1 MKSIKYWP
9 SYRKLV
15 RWLNLHFPEIVCK
28 VRFRMLFGRKLDLKN
43 PQDLN
48 EKILW
53 LSLYGDK
60 RLWVRCA
67 DKYAVRCYV
76 EEKGLGDILVK
87 LYGKWDRVEDIEWN
101 KLPKSFVLKSNN
113 GAGTVLVVK
122 DKSLIDIEETK
133 DLLNRWLMLDVS
145 GSTTEFHYG
154 DIKPCIIAEETL
166 EPTDADLAVSSSIID
181 YKIWCFNG
189 KPDSVLV
196 CSNRQPQGGCALSV
210 YDLDWNYCPNASVF
224 NDEHFEAP
232 RPIPR
237 PAKFKEMLEVAE
249 KLSADF
255 PEVRVDLYYIN
266 DRIYF
271 GELTFTSL
279 GGTMTYYTQQELL
292 RMGQKIDL
300 SAVKK
305 IKK

>member
-1 MKSIKYWP
+1 MSKIKYWP
-9 SYRKLV
+9 IYRKLV
-15 RWLNLHFPEIVCK
+15 RWLNMHFPEIVCK

-60 RLWVRCA
+60 SLWVRCA
-67 DKYAVRCYV
+67 DKYAVRGYV

-87 LYGKWDRVEDIEWN
+87 LYGKWDRVEDIEWDE
-101 KLPKSFVLKSNN
+101 LPKSFVLKSNN

-122 DKSLIDIEETK
+122 DKSKIDIEETK
-133 DLLNRWLMLDVS
+133 NLLNAWLKLDVS
-145 GSTTEFHYG
+145 GSTTEFHYRE
-154 DIKPCIIAEETL
+154 IKPCIIAEEIL
-166 EPTDADLAVSSSIID
+166 ELTEEDRAVSSSIID

-196 CSNRQPQGGCALSV
+196 CSNRRTQGGCALSAF
-210 YDLDWNYCPNASVF
+210 DLDWNYCPKATIF

-232 RPIPR
+232 RPIPC
-237 PAKFKEMLEVAE
+237 PAKLKEMLEVAE

-255 PEVRVDLYYIN
+255 PEVRVDLYHIN

-279 GGTMTYYTQQELL
+279 GGTMTYYTPQELL

-300 SAVKK
+300 SNVKK
-305 IKK
+305 VKK